1 MLSLPKNTDRVKKL
15 LDVFDRAIPPHRAL
29 WELREYF
36 SALKGIRYDDT
47 SLLLYVVYRTNA
59 NEVKLIRI

>member
-15 LDVFDRAIPPHRAL
+15 LDVIDRSIPPHRAL

-36 SALKGIRYDDT
+36 SALKSIRYDDM

-59 NEVKLIRI
+59 DEIKLIRI